1 MANRY
6 NVTST
11 DPDFVPLENPMTAEG
26 DIIVGGAS
34 PAGTPTSLPISAT
47 PGDLLVSDGTTLE
60 YISQSTS
67 LDNIGSTQGDLLYR
81 GVSTWSVLGPG
92 SEGQWLRQA
101 AGAAPAWSAL
111 QTAGVIGSLPA
122 AAATNVGTW
131 YVATDANDA
140 LFLQADLGS
149 SAYGNLNVL
158 SAQGASPDEF
168 RTNMV
173 ANLNVL
179 STNTQN
185 TTDATPAECGNI
197 AIPSGSQVAVQV
209 LVKGVKADLS
219 QIAAFTVTGAAK
231 NVSGTVT
238 IVGSPVRGGTAQG
251 DVGSTWDATLIP
263 SATAGALG
271 VQVTGEAATTIDWT
285 ATLVLVA

>member
-1 MANRY
+1 
-6 NVTST
+6 
-11 DPDFVPLENPMTAEG
+11 MTAEG
-26 DIIVGGAS
+26 DIIVGGAVTGGV
-34 PAGTPTSLPISAT
+34 AEPTALAIST
-47 PGDLLVSDGTTLE
+47 TSGDFLASDGTTLG

-67 LDNIGSTQGDLLYR
+67 LDNIGGTAGDLLYR
-81 GVSTWSVLGPG
+81 GTSEWEVLATG

-101 AGAAPAWSAL
+101 ASAAPSWAAL
-111 QTAGVIGSLPA
+111 QTAGNIGSLPPA
-122 AAATNVGTW
+122 AETNVGTW
-131 YVATDANDA
+131 YVGTNAGNV
-140 LFLQADLGS
+140 LFLHADTGS
-149 SAYGNLNVL
+149 SSYTNLNVL
-158 SAQGASPDEF
+158 SASGASFDEI

-179 STNTQN
+179 SSNSQN

-231 NVSGTVT
+231 NVAGTVT

-251 DVGSTWDATLIP
+251 DVGSTWDATLIA

-271 VQVTGEAATTIDWT
+271 VQVTGQVSTTINWT
-285 ATLVLVA
+285 ATLVLLA

>member
-11 DPDFVPLENPMTAEG
+11 DQNFEPLANPMTAVG

-34 PAGTPTSLPISAT
+34 PAGTPTALAISDT
-47 PGDLLVSDGTTLE
+47 SGDFLASDGTTLG

-67 LDNIGSTQGDLLYR
+67 LDNIGGTAGDLLYR
-81 GVSTWSVLGPG
+81 GASEWEVLAAGD
-92 SEGQWLRQA
+92 EGNWLRQ
-101 AGAAPAWSAL
+101 GASDTPEWGAL
-111 QTAGVIGSLPA
+111 QTAGVISSLPA

-140 LFLQADLGS
+140 LFLQADLG
-149 SAYGNLNVL
+149 APTYGNLNVL

-179 STNTQN
+179 SDNTQ
-185 TTDATPAECGNI
+185 TTTNDTPAECGNI

-209 LVKGVKADLS
+209 LVKGVKDDLM

-231 NVSGTVT
+231 NVAGTVT
-238 IVGSPVRGGTAQG
+238 IVGSPVRGGTAQS
-251 DVGSTWDATLIP
+251 DVGSTWNATLIP
-263 SATAGALG
+263 SATPGALG
-271 VQVTGEAATTIDWT
+271 VQVTGQTATNIAWT
-285 ATLVLVA
+285 ATLVLIA

>member
-1 MANRY
+1 M
-6 NVTST
+6 
-11 DPDFVPLENPMTAEG
+11 
-26 DIIVGGAS
+26 
-34 PAGTPTSLPISAT
+34 
-47 PGDLLVSDGTTLE
+47 
-60 YISQSTS
+60 
-67 LDNIGSTQGDLLYR
+67 
-81 GVSTWSVLGPG
+81 LGPG

-101 AGAAPAWSAL
+101 TGAAPAWSAL
-111 QTAGVIGSLPA
+111 QTAGVIGSLPT

-149 SAYGNLNVL
+149 STYGNLNVL

-179 STNTQN
+179 GDNTETTN
-185 TTDATPAECGNI
+185 DATPAECGNI
-197 AIPSGSQVAVQV
+197 AIPSDSQVAVQV

-231 NVSGTVT
+231 NVGGTVT

-263 SATAGALG
+263 SATPGALG
-271 VQVTGEAATTIDWT
+271 VQVTGQASTTINWT
-285 ATLVLVA
+285 ATLVLIA